1 MKPTLFANVKPE
13 MRIVREEIFGPVPV
27 MMPFDT
33 EDEAITMA
41 NDTPYGLAGFVQTGS
56 RERAERVAAKLR
68 VGAVHIN
75 GGAYNYGSPFG
86 GYKQSGN
93 GREGG
98 PEGLADYQEIKTIH
112 WG

>member
-1 MKPTLFANVKPE
+1 
-13 MRIVREEIFGPVPV
+13 

-41 NDTPYGLAGFVQTGS
+41 NDTSYGLAGFVQTVS
-56 RERAERVAAKLR
+56 RERAERVAAKLP

-75 GGAYNYGSPFG
+75 GDAYNYGLPFG

-93 GREGG
+93 GREGR
-98 PEGLADYQEIKTIH
+98 PEVLADFQEMKTIH
-112 WG
+112 WC